1 MFTSTEN
8 LAGMLR
14 RVIAEL
20 PEEARPLHVEKT
32 PSGFFLY
39 ARGGAKEL
47 LFGKTKDD
55 LYERMAA
62 MLLGMRIERGE
73 EAI

>member
-1 MFTSTEN
+1 MTTTKLLS
-8 LAGMLR
+8 GMLG
-14 RVIAEL
+14 RVIREL
-20 PEEARPLHVEKT
+20 PEEARPLHIERT
-32 PSGFFLY
+32 PSGYFLY

-62 MLLGMRIERGE
+62 MLLGARIARGE
-73 EAI
+73 EQL